1 MILCSAEDFGEVEAE
16 DSEEGLEEREQEVRA
31 NAFVRIADT
40 KQSILGESL
49 VQPKFVLSA
58 EPE

>member
-1 MILCSAEDFGEVEAE
+1 MEAE
-16 DSEEGLEEREQEVRA
+16 DSEEGLEEQEQEVRA

>member
-1 MILCSAEDFGEVEAE
+1 MILCSVEDFREREPE
-16 DSEEGLEEREQEVRA
+16 DSEGGLEERELEVPA

-40 KQSILGESL
+40 KQSIFGESL

-58 EPE
+58 EPG